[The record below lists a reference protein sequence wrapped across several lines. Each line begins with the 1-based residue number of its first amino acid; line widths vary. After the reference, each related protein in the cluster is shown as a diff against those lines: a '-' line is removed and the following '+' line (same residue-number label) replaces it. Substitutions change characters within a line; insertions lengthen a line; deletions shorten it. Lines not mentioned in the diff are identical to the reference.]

1 MATKNSD
8 KITLANLVSIIGIV
22 LLAFLFYCGIAIS
35 GMSIGISILIAV
47 GISAVIG
54 FILWLLLHAK
64 GVENDF
70 AKWRAVEIVSL
81 VLFILLSLGSSWFI
95 LKFTNVLFQKDAIQR
110 VARNDIDEIRSL
122 ISKYKADATADYKNV
137 KRSIISASE
146 SRYYHNHI
154 NIDDALKDTLRLRWG
169 LDVSQLTTEASVKN
183 FLNGTDS
190 LSIGIRIPRWIDRIA
205 DLSTI
210 NERDLEPIVYGP
222 SWDEQ
227 LDRCSQIIN
236 SWDIFSLPQAMQ
248 IIKKMKRDVPDKLT
262 DISKTLPL
270 HPIEPQPAKDH
281 RNRSLGYNVYKIER
295 AYEGR
300 QYNISSTETNWF
312 GSRSV
317 VSIIVGLIIAL
328 FLYFVVIFNYIV
340 AYRSRKVEIR
350 VGNGRYSHG
359 RPIM

>member
-81 VLFILLSLGSSWFI
+81 VLFILVSLGSSWFI

-110 VARNDIDEIRSL
+110 VARNDIDEVRSL
-122 ISKYKADATADYKNV
+122 ISKYKDDATADYDREKG
-137 KRSIISASE
+137 KIISASE
-146 SRYYHNHI
+146 SYHYPK
-154 NIDDALKDTLRLRWG
+154 NIDDALKDTLE
-169 LDVSQLTTEASVKN
+169 SQWRFPDIEHSTKASVDN

-190 LSIGIRIPRWIDRIA
+190 LTIGIRIPRWIDRIA

-227 LDRCSQIIN
+227 LNRCSQIIN

-248 IIKKMKRDVPDKLT
+248 IIKKMKSDVPDKLT
-262 DISKTLPL
+262 TISRSLPL
-270 HPIEPQPAKDH
+270 HPLTTEPTRD
-281 RNRSLGYNVYKIER
+281 NRGRSYNVYKIES
-295 AYEGR
+295 AYQGHP
-300 QYNISSTETNWF
+300 YTLASTDTNWF
-312 GSRSV
+312 SGHSV
-317 VSIIVGLIIAL
+317 IPYIVGIIISL
-328 FLYFVVIFNYIV
+328 FLYFIVIFNYIV

>member
-22 LLAFLFYCGIAIS
+22 LLAFLFYCGIAVS
-35 GMSIGISILIAV
+35 GAMSVGLSILLAV
-47 GISAVIG
+47 GLSAVIG

-70 AKWRAVEIVSL
+70 KKWRGVEIASL
-81 VLFILLSLGSSWFI
+81 VLFVLVSLGSSWLI
-95 LKFTNVLFQKDAIQR
+95 LNFTNVLFQKQDIQR
-110 VARNDIDEIRSL
+110 IARNDIQEIKTL
-122 ISKYKADATADYKNV
+122 ISNYQSDATEDYNTV
-137 KRSIISASE
+137 RDNIIAASQT
-146 SRYYHNHI
+146 RAYPN
-154 NIDDALKDTLRLRWG
+154 NIDAALKDTLRLRWG
-169 LDVSQLTTEASVKN
+169 LDVSQLTTQASVNN

-190 LSIGIRIPRWIDRIA
+190 LSMGIRLPYWIENIA

-210 NERDLEPIVYGP
+210 DERNREPQLWGP
-222 SWDEQ
+222 SWTDQ
-227 LDRCSQIIN
+227 LERCSNIIN

-248 IIKKMKRDVPDKLT
+248 MVKNMKADVPAKLT

-270 HPIEPQPAKDH
+270 HPIQTQPMLNA
-281 RNRSLGYNVYKIER
+281 RGRSLGYNAYKIER

>member
-81 VLFILLSLGSSWFI
+81 VLFILVSLGSSWFI

-122 ISKYKADATADYKNV
+122 ISKYKADATADYDLV
-137 KRSIISASE
+137 KRKIISASE
-146 SRYYHNHI
+146 SRYYPN
-154 NIDDALKDTLRLRWG
+154 NIDDALKDTLE
-169 LDVSQLTTEASVKN
+169 SQWRFSVRELSTKASVDN

-190 LSIGIRIPRWIDRIA
+190 LTIGISIPRWIDRIA

-210 NERDLEPIVYGP
+210 NERDLEPVVYGP

-227 LDRCSQIIN
+227 LNRCSQIIN

-248 IIKKMKRDVPDKLT
+248 IIKKMKSDVPDKLT
-262 DISKTLPL
+262 TISRSLPL
-270 HPIEPQPAKDH
+270 HTLKTELKRDN
-281 RNRSLGYNVYKIER
+281 RGRSLGYNVYKIES
-295 AYEGR
+295 AYQGR
-300 QYNISSTETNWF
+300 PYTLVSTDTNWF
-312 GSRSV
+312 SGHSV
-317 VSIIVGLIIAL
+317 IPYIVGIIISL
-328 FLYFVVIFNYIV
+328 FLYFIVIFNYIV

>member
-81 VLFILLSLGSSWFI
+81 VLFILVSLGSSWFI

-110 VARNDIDEIRSL
+110 VARNDIDEVRSL
-122 ISKYKADATADYKNV
+122 ISKYKADATADYDNV
-137 KRSIISASE
+137 KRDIISASE
-146 SRYYHNHI
+146 SRYYPDY
-154 NIDDALKDTLRLRWG
+154 NIDAALRDTLASQWRFSVTELR
-169 LDVSQLTTEASVKN
+169 TKASVDN

-190 LSIGIRIPRWIDRIA
+190 LTIGIRIPRWIDRIA

-227 LDRCSQIIN
+227 LNRCSQIIN

-248 IIKKMKRDVPDKLT
+248 IIKKMKSDVPDKLT
-262 DISKTLPL
+262 TISRSLPL
-270 HPIEPQPAKDH
+270 HQLKTEPTRD
-281 RNRSLGYNVYKIER
+281 NRGRSYNVYKIES
-295 AYEGR
+295 AYQGHP
-300 QYNISSTETNWF
+300 YTLASADTDWF
-312 GSRSV
+312 RGHSV
-317 VSIIVGLIIAL
+317 KSYIVGIIISL
-328 FLYFVVIFNYIV
+328 FLYFIVIFNYIV